1 MRLLSGQFKNEESRI
16 AESMIIRKLV
26 ENDAESLWKLRLYAL
41 ETVPA
46 SFGDSPE
53 ELRMTSVAE
62 YASRLRSGGPENFV
76 LGAFEDEAL
85 VGMMGFYRE
94 TATKRR
100 HKGWIWG
107 VFVSPSVRG
116 KGVGRTLLA
125 GVIEAAKAL
134 PGIRCLRLTVST
146 TQQPAI
152 NLYERHGFRSFGT
165 EPQAMRIGEQS
176 TDELH
181 MILEFHDSAP

>member
-1 MRLLSGQFKNEESRI
+1 
-16 AESMIIRKLV
+16 MIIRKLTEDDV
-26 ENDAESLWKLRLYAL
+26 ESLWKLRLYAL
-41 ETVPA
+41 ETDPA
-46 SFGDSPE
+46 SFGESPE
-53 ELRMTSVAE
+53 ELRKTSVVE
-62 YASRLRSGGPENFV
+62 YASRLRSGGAENFV
-76 LGAFEDEAL
+76 LGAFEGEAM
-85 VGMMGFYRE
+85 VAMTGFYRE

-146 TQQPAI
+146 TEHPAI
-152 NLYERHGFRSFGT
+152 KLYERLGFRSFGT
-165 EPQAMRIGEQS
+165 EPQALRFGEQS
-176 TDELH
+176 IDELH
-181 MILEFHDSAP
+181 MILEFPEGWFHE